1 MAAITSTMPETD
13 DALVSVEE
21 YIARFVDGGEKP
33 TCEYVDGE
41 LLPKSTG
48 TKKHSKTQ
56 QNIQYHIRQKY
67 GEAFDPLPELTARLR
82 KKKFYVPD
90 VAIEDRAHPIPGR
103 YPGPEDPVFLCVEV
117 MSPPDRI
124 GKVFGK
130 CEEYHK
136 WGVRHCWVID
146 PERQVAW
153 EYTPDDAEPR
163 RGTEALT
170 AGPITLTLDEVFER
184 V

>member
-13 DALVSVEE
+13 DTFVSVEE
-21 YIARFVDGGEKP
+21 DIARFVDGGEKP
-33 TCEYVDGE
+33 TCEYVDGG
-41 LLPKSTG
+41 LVPKSMG

-56 QNIQYHIRQKY
+56 QNIQYHIRQQY
-67 GEAFDPLPELTARLR
+67 GEAFDPLPELTTRLR
-82 KKKFYVPD
+82 TKKFYVPD
-90 VAIEDRAHPIPGR
+90 IAIEDRANPIQGR
-103 YPGPEDPVFLCVEV
+103 YPGPEDPIFLCVEI

-124 GKVFGK
+124 GRIFSK

-146 PERQVAW
+146 PERKVAW
-153 EYTPDDAEPR
+153 EYTPEDTEPR
-163 RGTEALT
+163 RVTDALT
-170 AGPITLTLDEVFER
+170 AGPISLTLDQLFER

>member
-1 MAAITSTMPETD
+1 MTSG
-13 DALVSVEE
+13 
-21 YIARFVDGGEKP
+21 FGG
-33 TCEYVDGE
+33 
-41 LLPKSTG
+41 STA
-48 TKKHSKTQ
+48 KRNNK
-56 QNIQYHIRQKY
+56 NIQYYIRQKY

-90 VAIEDRAHPIPGR
+90 VAIEDRAHPMEGR

-124 GKVFGK
+124 GKVLGK

-146 PERQVAW
+146 PERKVAW
-153 EYTPDDAEPR
+153 EYTPDDTEPR
-163 RGTEALT
+163 RVTDGLT

>member
-1 MAAITSTMPETD
+1 MAATTSTMPETE

-21 YIARFVDGGEKP
+21 YIGRFVDGSEKP

-41 LLPKSTG
+41 LFRKSVG

-56 QNIQYHIRQKY
+56 QNVQYYIRRKY
-67 GEAFDPLPELTARLR
+67 GEAFDPLPELTTRLR

-90 VAIEDRAHPIPGR
+90 VAIEDRAHPIHGR
-103 YPGPEDPVFLCVEV
+103 YPGPEYPVFLCVEV

-124 GKVFGK
+124 GKVFSK

-136 WGVRHCWVID
+136 WGVRYCWVID
-146 PERQVAW
+146 PERKVAW
-153 EYTPDDAEPR
+153 EYTPEDTEPR
-163 RGTEALT
+163 RMTDTLA
-170 AGPITLTLDEVFER
+170 AGPITLTLDEVVEH

>member
-1 MAAITSTMPETD
+1 MAAVTSTMLESEDP
-13 DALVSVEE
+13 LVSVEE
-21 YIARFVDGGEKP
+21 YIERFVDGGEKP

-41 LLPKSTG
+41 LFPKPIG

-56 QNIQYHIRQKY
+56 QNIQYYIRQKY

-90 VAIEDRAHPIPGR
+90 VAIEDRTHPIQGR
-103 YPGPEDPVFLCVEV
+103 YPGPEDPVFLCVEI

-124 GKVFGK
+124 GRVFSK

-136 WGVRHCWVID
+136 WGVHHCWVID
-146 PERQVAW
+146 PERKAAW
-153 EYTPDDAEPR
+153 EYTPEDTEPR
-163 RGTEALT
+163 RMTHALT
-170 AGPITLTLDEVFER
+170 AGPITLTLDEVFEQ